1 MRKFRLLALMATLV
15 GAAMVMSCNT
25 EPETAGGT
33 TEENGGGNNGG
44 GNGGGGGQADDTLSQ
59 SVLVA
64 NLPANVKITIH
75 STTTGIASA
84 TEDCIYIKCGS
95 EWVAVNL
102 AGSEDEWLMY
112 CKFDKNGNI
121 QKQLKSTDGGSNWT
135 PDDRY
140 SDFPDFARRTTGKS
154 LFYLSLPNLSGTTL
168 LGSMERTETTEA
180 ICGHTCV
187 KYNNPSPAQSG
198 ENAYWVDN
206 ESKLVFKEITQ
217 INSTSTYSYVVTGWD
232 ASIHSLGYNIPR

>member
-1 MRKFRLLALMATLV
+1 MKKFRLLALIATLV
-15 GAAMVMSCNT
+15 GAAMIMSCT
-25 EPETAGGT
+25 DEPETIGGT
-33 TEENGGGNNGG
+33 SGENNGG
-44 GNGGGGGQADDTLSQ
+44 NPGGGSGGGGGQANIELSQ

-64 NLPANVKITIH
+64 NLPSNVKITIH
-75 STTTGIASA
+75 STTTGIANA
-84 TEDCIYIKCGS
+84 TEDCIYIKNGN

-102 AGSEDEWLMY
+102 AGSEDEWMTY
-112 CKFDKNGNI
+112 CKFDTNGTI
-121 QKQLKSTDGGSNWT
+121 LKQLKSIDGGNTWNS
-135 PDDRY
+135 DDRDT
-140 SDFPDFARRTTGKS
+140 DFPDFAKRTTGKS
-154 LFYLSLPNLSGTTL
+154 LFYLSLPNISGTTL

-217 INSTSTYSYVVTGWD
+217 INSTSTYSYEVTGWD
-232 ASIHSLGYNIPR
+232 TSIHTLGYNIPR